1 MKKVLICGHRG
12 FPEKYPQN
20 TLPGFRRAIEIGCD
34 RIEYD
39 LHQTADGRLVVCHNP
54 TVDDTSNGHGTI
66 REMTFAELRK
76 LDFGSW
82 KGSQFAGTKIPGFQ
96 EVLELANALN
106 PHLFHL
112 VELKVDSPDFAEQVL
127 LELAKWNMA
136 GRFTLVSFHL
146 DLLREM
152 KRRHPDILIHG
163 NPVPANGQF
172 DYEDFRMFDSVGL
185 HRTNITEEVIKGFH
199 SVGTMV
205 DAWPVDTVE
214 EFLRQIDFG
223 ADSVTSNNPEV
234 LLAEQNAILGS
245 MEVEER

>member
-1 MKKVLICGHRG
+1 MKRVLICGHRG

-39 LHQTADGRLVVCHNP
+39 LHLTADGHLVVCHNP
-54 TVDDTSNGHGTI
+54 TVDNTSNGHGKI
-66 REMTFAELRK
+66 SEMTFAELRK

-82 KGSQFAGTKIPGFQ
+82 KGSQFAGTMIPEFQ
-96 EVLELANALN
+96 EVLELANTLN

-112 VELKVDSPDFAEQVL
+112 VELKVDSPDFAELVL
-127 LELAKWNMA
+127 RELAKWDMA

-152 KRRHPDILIHG
+152 KRRHPDVLIHG
-163 NPVPANGQF
+163 NPNPTNGQF
-172 DYEDFRMFDSVGL
+172 NYEDFRMFDSAGL
-185 HRTNITEEVIKGFH
+185 HRSNITAEVIKGFH

-205 DAWPVDTVE
+205 DAWPVDTAE
-214 EFLRQIDFG
+214 EFRRQMDFG
-223 ADSVTSNNPEV
+223 ADSVTSNNPEA
-234 LLAEQNAILGS
+234 LLAERDAILGS
-245 MEVEER
+245 TKTEER